1 MIIKKFDITFRRLEE
16 GDIELVRKWRT
27 SPLISQFME
36 YRGHIT
42 EEMQQQWFESI
53 NNNNNLYFI
62 IEYKDKK
69 IGLIN
74 GKNIDWEKNTMET
87 GIFFWDKDI
96 YNTPVPILAIL
107 ILAELGIII
116 GGLIA
121 YARILKTNTR
131 AIKYNKL
138 IGFELCDGQE
148 EVENQLYILPSGNF
162 ERKAKRLLKAYQ
174 SVTGRD
180 NIKFI
185 LRKKDYESGIA
196 QIIKERYD
204 RSMLKDIEYAGEEE
218 IYYF

>member
-1 MIIKKFDITFRRLEE
+1 MIIKKFNITFRRLEE
-16 GDIELVRKWRT
+16 EDIELVRKWRN
-27 SPLISQFME
+27 SPSISQFME
-36 YRGHIT
+36 YREHIT
-42 EEMQQQWFESI
+42 EEMQRQWFKSI

-116 GGLIA
+116 GGLTA

-148 EVENQLYILPSGNF
+148 DVENQLYILPGGNF
-162 ERKAKRLLKAYQ
+162 ERKAKKLLMIHRMI
-174 SVTGRD
+174 SCHGRSNSD
-180 NIKFI
+180 LNFV
-185 LRKKDYESGIA
+185 SNG
-196 QIIKERYD
+196 
-204 RSMLKDIEYAGEEE
+204 
-218 IYYF
+218 

>member
-1 MIIKKFDITFRRLEE
+1 MIIKKFNITFRRLEE
-16 GDIELVRKWRT
+16 EDIELVRKWRN
-27 SPLISQFME
+27 SPSISQFME
-36 YRGHIT
+36 YREHIT
-42 EEMQQQWFESI
+42 EEMQRQWFKSI

-116 GGLIA
+116 GGLTA

-138 IGFELCDGQE
+138 IGFELCDG
-148 EVENQLYILPSGNF
+148 
-162 ERKAKRLLKAYQ
+162 
-174 SVTGRD
+174 
-180 NIKFI
+180 
-185 LRKKDYESGIA
+185 
-196 QIIKERYD
+196 
-204 RSMLKDIEYAGEEE
+204 
-218 IYYF
+218 